1 MIRVVVDDLAS
12 ASADA
17 IVRPATIRLAP
28 TTPAAERLDRAGGAE
43 LQAALALRDEL
54 AVGAAVVTAGGTL
67 PAEFVIHAV
76 VVTDAGPI
84 TAQGL
89 RRAWRSVLERAREW
103 QFAHIAT
110 PPLHPGTPELRLA
123 DVAGAMAEVLL
134 EVGDLGGFPSS
145 VSFVVD
151 SEEDRAVFTAALRI
165 GRATP
170 S

>member
-28 TTPAAERLDRAGGAE
+28 TTPAALRVDHAGGSA
-43 LQAALALRDEL
+43 LQVALALRDDL
-54 AVGAAVVTAGGTL
+54 AVGAAVVTAGGSL
-67 PAEFVIHAV
+67 PVEFVIHAV
-76 VVTDAGPI
+76 VATDATQV
-84 TAQGL
+84 TAQTL

-110 PPLHPGTPELRLA
+110 PPLHPGSPELRLA
-123 DVAGAMAEVLL
+123 EVADAMAEVLR
-134 EVGDLGGFPSS
+134 EVGDTGGFPSS

-151 SEEDRAVFTAALRI
+151 SEEDRAVFTAALRV
-165 GRATP
+165 GRASP

>member
-1 MIRVVVDDLAS
+1 VIRVVVDDLAS

-28 TTPAAERLDRAGGAE
+28 TTPAALRVDHAGGSA
-43 LQAALALRDEL
+43 LQAALALRDDL
-54 AVGAAVVTAGGTL
+54 AVGAAVVTAGGSL
-67 PAEFVIHAV
+67 PVEFVIHAV
-76 VVTDAGPI
+76 VATDTMQV

-110 PPLHPGTPELRLA
+110 PALHPGSPELRLA
-123 DVAGAMAEVLL
+123 EVADAMAEVLR
-134 EVGDLGGFPSS
+134 EFGDTGGFPSS

-151 SEEDRAVFTAALRI
+151 SEEDRAVFTAALRV
-165 GRATP
+165 GRASP